1 MHIAVVGALVR
12 DLSKDIVVGG
22 MLDLHRLFIF
32 QVGGRHFERKQGCAN
47 CTWRSAGARAD
58 GVNLLYRTQYM
69 AGQ

>member
-22 MLDLHRLFIF
+22 MLNLHGLFIL
-32 QVGGRHFERKQGCAN
+32 QVGSRHFERKIDCAI
-47 CTWRSAGARAD
+47 CTWHSAGARAD
-58 GVNLLYRTQYM
+58 GVNLLYRTQRM